1 MAWGDPLATGL
12 LRFCPLYL
20 PLGMNTC
27 PLDARKIGRRSLTL
41 ERPRRTSRAF
51 PGDVNLQWPRC
62 WGSTSCKMVVAIS
75 SIDLVVLD
83 SHSMPLLR
91 IMASA
96 SATS

>member
-1 MAWGDPLATGL
+1 MVNVTVWVIAAALETDAAQMRDTEEGPPRTEGVV
-12 LRFCPLYL
+12 
-20 PLGMNTC
+20 PLGGSGKAAQGAQC
-27 PLDARKIGRRSLTL
+27 
-41 ERPRRTSRAF
+41 
-51 PGDVNLQWPRC
+51 PRC
-62 WGSTSCKMVVAIS
+62 CGSTSCKMVVAIS